1 MTLRDLPRVGRLP
14 LVDDGGVVVGVLSLD
29 DLSGAAV
36 DEAKRP
42 AFVLTDVRRR
52 KRLDRA

>member
-14 LVDDGGVVVGVLSLD
+14 LVDDGGLVVGVLSLD

-42 AFVLTDVRRR
+42 ASVLTDVRRR
-52 KRLDRA
+52 KRLDLA

>member
-1 MTLRDLPRVGRLP
+1 

-52 KRLDRA
+52 KRVDLA

>member
-14 LVDDGGVVVGVLSLD
+14 LVDDGGVVVGVLSPD

-42 AFVLTDVRRR
+42 ASVLTVRRR
-52 KRLDRA
+52 KRLDLA

>member
-36 DEAKRP
+36 DDSRRLAS
-42 AFVLTDVRRR
+42 VLTDVRRR
-52 KRLDRA
+52 KRLDLA